1 MKKLVC
7 FLFLMAFTVMFVSVV
22 TANEPPGREQTVY
35 SACTNNLMNI
45 FPVYTVDPAVF
56 FIQDLFAVSPV
67 SYIVTPAD
75 VIPANFYFS
84 YPEVCGRT
92 GPMNSISITLSTIA
106 IEQIIYN
113 NKSGKSYTEMGYSI
127 WCT

>member
-1 MKKLVC
+1 MKKL
-7 FLFLMAFTVMFVSVV
+7 FGFMLLIAFCAIMSPVV

-67 SYIVTPAD
+67 SYIV
-75 VIPANFYFS
+75 IPANFYFS

-113 NKSGKSYTEMGYSI
+113 NKSGITYMEMGYSI
-127 WCT
+127 WS